1 MKLESLTLENFKSYK
16 GTQIIGPFSSFT
28 AIIGP
33 NGSGKSNLMDALS
46 FVLGIKSSSLRAS
59 SMQELVHSG
68 EECAAVTAVFVK
80 NGEKFLFS
88 RRIVRNASEFR
99 INNDVKTWQEYNS
112 RLQEEN
118 ILTRAKNFLVFQG
131 DVEAI
136 AAQSPKDLT
145 KLIENIS
152 GSIELKEEYE
162 RLKAITEKATENS
175 ALNFNKKKSVTA
187 ELKILKEQKEDA
199 EKFRGFLDRKVT
211 LINLFTESTYDYTLF
226 VSIVSFRKGI

>member
-46 FVLGIKSSSLRAS
+46 FVLGIKSVSLRCTS
-59 SMQELVHSG
+59 LQELVHEG
-68 EECAAVTAVFVK
+68 EEKCGVTAVFALANDKV
-80 NGEKFLFS
+80 LFS
-88 RRIVRNASEFR
+88 RRILKNTSEFR
-99 INNDVKTWQEYNS
+99 INNQIVSWQEYNNA
-112 RLQEEN
+112 LKKEN

-136 AAQSPKDLT
+136 ASQCPKDLT

-152 GSIELKEEYE
+152 GSIELKDEYT
-162 RLKAITEKATENS
+162 RLKEITEKATENS
-175 ALNFNKKKSVTA
+175 ALNFNKKKSVAA
-187 ELKILKEQKEDA
+187 ELKTLKEQKEEA
-199 EKFRGFLDRKVT
+199 EKFRALFEKKV
-211 LINLFTESTYDYTLF
+211 LFNAKRF
-226 VSIVSFRKGI
+226 RIVSQ

>member
-16 GTQIIGPFSSFT
+16 GTQVIGPFSALT

-46 FVLGIKSSSLRAS
+46 FVLGIKSSNLRCS
-59 SMQELVHSG
+59 SMQELVHNGQSS
-68 EECAAVTAVFVK
+68 ASVTAVFTK

-99 INNDVKTWQEYNS
+99 INEQQLTWQEYNA

-131 DVEAI
+131 DVESI

-145 KLIENIS
+145 RLIETIS
-152 GSIELKEEYE
+152 GSYELKEEYE
-162 RLKAITEKATENS
+162 RLKEQTEKATENS
-175 ALNFNKKKSVTA
+175 SVNFNKKKSVTA
-187 ELKILKEQKEDA
+187 ELKLLKEQKEDA
-199 EKFRGFLDRKVT
+199 TKFRGFTSKKVT
-211 LINLFTESTYDYTLF
+211 FTTFMVRIN
-226 VSIVSFRKGI
+226 